1 MVLSPLRNGAKRMPT
16 QPWIITTAVGTGQKG
31 YTGDG
36 GPAARAQLNG
46 PFDVG
51 FDTAGN
57 LYFSDTF
64 NHCIRRVDAR
74 TNVITTLAGCG
85 EPGHSGDG
93 GPAIRAC
100 FNEPYGIA
108 VDRAGN
114 VYVADRHNHCVR
126 RIEAGSGIVTTFAGN
141 GSAGFGGDDGP
152 AARAGMAEPNGLAL
166 NPEQTRLF
174 IADVADHRVRVVDL
188 SSGTIWT
195 FAGTGEAEHSGDG
208 GPAAKAG
215 IYGARAV
222 KVGADGTV
230 YILERQGSTLRAVD
244 PRTGIIT
251 TLAGTGVRSYT
262 GDDGPALAATFDAP
276 KELAIDREGN
286 LLIVDTENH
295 AIRKIDTR
303 SKIVATVIGSGRQG
317 GDGDGGPAT
326 AASLDRPH
334 GAAVA
339 PDGSIYIGDTNNHR
353 VRKVARAG

>member
-1 MVLSPLRNGAKRMPT
+1 MVLSLFRNGAKRMPT
-16 QPWIITTAVGTGQKG
+16 QSWIITTAVGTGEKG
-31 YTGDG
+31 YAGDG

-74 TNVITTLAGCG
+74 SNFITTLAGCS
-85 EPGHSGDG
+85 EPGYSGDG

-141 GSAGFGGDDGP
+141 GSAGFG
-152 AARAGMAEPNGLAL
+152 
-166 NPEQTRLF
+166 
-174 IADVADHRVRVVDL
+174 
-188 SSGTIWT
+188 
-195 FAGTGEAEHSGDG
+195 
-208 GPAAKAG
+208 
-215 IYGARAV
+215 
-222 KVGADGTV
+222 
-230 YILERQGSTLRAVD
+230 
-244 PRTGIIT
+244 
-251 TLAGTGVRSYT
+251 
-262 GDDGPALAATFDAP
+262 DDGPALTATFDAP
-276 KELAIDREGN
+276 KELTIDREGN

>member
-1 MVLSPLRNGAKRMPT
+1 MPI
-16 QPWIITTAVGTGQKG
+16 QSWIITTAAGTGEKG
-31 YTGDG
+31 YAGDG

-51 FDTAGN
+51 FDSAGN

-64 NHCIRRVDAR
+64 NHCVRRVDAR
-74 TNVITTLAGCG
+74 NNVIVTVAGCG
-85 EPGHSGDG
+85 EPGYSGDG
-93 GPAIRAC
+93 GPAIHAR

-108 VDRAGN
+108 VDKSGN

-126 RIEAGSGIVTTFAGN
+126 RVDAASGNVTTFAGN
-141 GSAGFGGDDGP
+141 GSSGFSGDDGP
-152 AARAGMAEPNGLAL
+152 AARAGMVEPNGLAL
-166 NPEQTRLF
+166 DPGQTRLF
-174 IADVADHRVRVVDL
+174 VADVADHRLRVVDL
-188 SSGTIWT
+188 ASGTIWT

-208 GPAAKAG
+208 GPATKAG

-222 KVGADGTV
+222 KIAADGTV

-244 PRTGIIT
+244 PRTGIVT
-251 TLAGTGVRSYT
+251 TIAGTGLRSYT
-262 GDDGPALAATFDAP
+262 GDNGPALAATFDAP
-276 KELAIDREGN
+276 KELAIDRDGN

-295 AIRKIDTR
+295 AIRRIDLR
-303 SKIVATVIGSGRQG
+303 SRTVVTIAGNGRQG
-317 GDGDGGPAT
+317 GEGDGGPAV

-353 VRKVARAG
+353 VRRLVHG